1 MAQNPTVDTESKNV
15 NGLCDLVSEQTVT
28 ETNTNSIR
36 KCSDSILVNHAGV
49 LVFFEFIVSLQKHM
63 SDDIRDFVIQLVVS
77 ILLRAQNIE
86 QTKFLDFQSLSI
98 FIANPIVNRNSQRLK
113 LKTISTD
120 ENIYELLNYNS
131 KLLNLESESDFYYDP
146 HTKHYTGMR
155 SILKS
160 WCSSIR
166 MADKVINSDF
176 IHTTSGMPVY
186 LSNGDTFDDMRVRFF
201 RDVESFIGICKFS
214 ESKKITM
221 CIDRGIFSA
230 DVFKKALSISNLSIV
245 TWEKGYKNDAWI
257 DDDKITLSGHLTRV
271 RNNKNDVKTIH
282 FQYQDGEWEKN
293 KDIRKIIVRFPD
305 RDTNDTLEVSILTDD
320 KQRNCFEI
328 IKLMLNRWVQENGF
342 KYLRSHFGL
351 DQITSYQ
358 YNEYQDIASAVND
371 KNTESAKYKS
381 ITKEMKK
388 VKGKLKTSLNKK
400 HEYDLKYD
408 VYQDIA
414 VALEGKSELYD
425 KDLVEEISKSFKKKE
440 SKKNDKKINKKQKR
454 NYQLIIED
462 ILNKT
467 EEYSILI
474 NQRKLAERYVSKT
487 EELSANGIQKLN
499 TQQKQLMDVIKII
512 AHNIFI
518 LKFEEFKGQYN
529 NYRDD
534 HMIFR
539 EISRADAILT
549 QKENY
554 TELSMIPKMNIPPQI
569 EKIFTN
575 IYDII
580 NSKKLIINNNQT
592 LKLKMSNSSIITI
605 K

>member
-1 MAQNPTVDTESKNV
+1 MAQEPTFETELRNV
-15 NGLCDLVSEQTVT
+15 KGSCDLVSEQTVID
-28 ETNTNSIR
+28 TNANTIR
-36 KCSDSILVNHAGV
+36 KCSESILVNHAGV
-49 LVFFEFIVSLQKHM
+49 LVFYEFIIGLQKHM
-63 SDDIRDFVIQLVVS
+63 SEDIRNFVIQLIVS

-86 QTKFLDFQSLSI
+86 QTKFLDFQSLSF
-98 FIANPIVNRNSQRLK
+98 FIAKPIVNRRSQRLK

-120 ENIYELLNYNS
+120 ENIFKLLNYNS
-131 KLLNLESESDFYYDP
+131 KLLNLENESDFYYDP

-160 WCSSIR
+160 WCSAIR

-176 IHTTSGMPVY
+176 IHTTSGQPVY
-186 LSNGDTFDDMRVRFF
+186 LTNGDTFEDIRVRFF
-201 RDVESFIGICKFS
+201 RDVENFRNICKFN

-230 DVFKKALSISNLSIV
+230 EVFRKTVSVSNLSIV

-257 DDDKITLSGHLTRV
+257 DDDQITLSGHLTRF

-320 KQRNCFEI
+320 KERNCFEI

-358 YNEYQDIASAVND
+358 YDEYQDIACTIND

-388 VKGKLKTSLNKK
+388 VRGKLKTSLNKK
-400 HEYDLKYD
+400 HEYDFKYD

-425 KDLVEEISKSFKKKE
+425 KDFVEEISKSFVKKE
-440 SKKNDKKINKKQKR
+440 NKKNDKKINKKQKKIYR
-454 NYQLIIED
+454 LIIED

-474 NQRKLAERYVSKT
+474 NQRKSVERYVSKT
-487 EELSANGIQKLN
+487 EELSASGAQKLN

-512 AHNIFI
+512 AHNIFY
-518 LKFEEFKGQYN
+518 LKFKEFKEQYN

-549 QKENY
+549 QKEDY
-554 TELSMIPKMNIPPQI
+554 TELAIIPKMNIPPQI
-569 EKIFTN
+569 EKICTN

-580 NSKKLIINNNQT
+580 NSKKLTINNNQI
-592 LKLKMSNSSIITI
+592 LKLKMSNSSIITV